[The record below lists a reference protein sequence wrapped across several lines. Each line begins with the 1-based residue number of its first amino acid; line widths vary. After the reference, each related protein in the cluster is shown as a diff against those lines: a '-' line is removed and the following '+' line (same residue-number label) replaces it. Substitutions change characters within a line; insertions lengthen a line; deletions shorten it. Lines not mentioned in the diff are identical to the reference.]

1 MAFIKAPK
9 KHFLLIGSL
18 AVASIAFTVS
28 ACGGGGDAAS
38 LIQGSAPGHWTQ
50 AEVSQFTAGG
60 GGAGGGSENA
70 CILRYF
76 EQDMSF
82 GNAMALE
89 SVASPSDSNLSLAQ
103 IKAAVISKYGPT
115 EGNPVNAQFEQVGT
129 DVGINCNS

>member
-9 KHFLLIGSL
+9 KHFLLTGSL

-28 ACGGGGDAAS
+28 ACGGGDSAS

-50 AEVSQFTAGG
+50 TEVSQFTAGG

-89 SVASPSDSNLSLAQ
+89 SVDSPSDSNLSLAQ
-103 IKAAVISKYGPT
+103 IKAAVTSKYGTT
-115 EGNPVNAQFEQVGT
+115 EGNAVNAQFEQVGT
-129 DVGINCNS
+129 DVDTNCNS